1 MKYVAVCV
9 TGWMEAQIIK
19 GRLESAG
26 IPVFLRYEA
35 IGRVYGLTVDGI
47 GKVEILVP
55 EHLKEQALE
64 EIEVKDE
71 G

>member
-1 MKYVAVCV
+1 MKYVVIF
-9 TGWMEAQIIK
+9 TGGWMEAQIVK

-26 IPVFLRYEA
+26 IPALLKYEA
-35 IGRVYGLTVDGI
+35 IGKVYGLTVDGL

-55 EHLKEQALE
+55 ETLKEKALE
-64 EIEVKDE
+64 ELEENK